1 MTVKNKNHKEISQI
15 SVNMNEERV
24 SLNDE
29 ILLVNKNSI
38 SIKNQPIQK
47 IYDSSKLKK
56 NRKLKNLD

>member
-1 MTVKNKNHKEISQI
+1 MKNKSHEEISQI

>member
-1 MTVKNKNHKEISQI
+1 MKNKSHEEISQI

-24 SLNDE
+24 SFIDE

-47 IYDSSKLKK
+47 MYDSSKLKK